1 MSVMNKNLLQ
11 IISTHA
17 YEEIVSKVKEFVGE
31 EASKYILPG
40 VIKALE
46 ESDRVIREDILIE
59 WLDVES
65 MRVCTHCG
73 AIMEEGWYMECGGY
87 ACSDECAAQMVDLTM
102 EEFAKWRIYKADI
115 VEYLRETN
123 DARDI
128 GELSAEECDKII
140 EHIALQC
147 DSCWTEWY

>member
-1 MSVMNKNLLQ
+1 MKKIDQM
-11 IISTHA
+11 ISTHA
-17 YEEIVSKVKEFVGE
+17 YDEIVSKVKEFVGE

-46 ESDRVIREDILIE
+46 EGDRVIREDILIG

>member
-1 MSVMNKNLLQ
+1 MPISLSQ
-11 IISTHA
+11 TISTHA
-17 YEEIVSKVKEFVGE
+17 YDEIVSKVKEYVGE

-40 VIKALE
+40 VIRALE
-46 ESDRVIREDILIE
+46 EGGGHVREEVLSG

-73 AIMEEGWYMECGGY
+73 AIMEEGWYMEYDGY
-87 ACSDECAAQMVDLTM
+87 ACSDECAAQIVDLTM

-115 VEYLRETN
+115 VEYLKQSN
-123 DARDI
+123 DSRDI
-128 GELSAEECDKII
+128 NELSAEECEKIV
-140 EHIALQC
+140 EQIALRC

>member
-1 MSVMNKNLLQ
+1 MTNNLPQ
-11 IISTHA
+11 TISAHA
-17 YEEIVSKVKEFVGE
+17 YDEIVSKVKEYVGE
-31 EASKYILPG
+31 EASAYILPG

-46 ESDRVIREDILIE
+46 DGNGRVREDILIG

-73 AIMEEGWYMECGGY
+73 AIMEEGWYMECSGY
-87 ACSDECAAQMVDLTM
+87 ACSDECAAQIVGLTM

-115 VEYLRETN
+115 VEYLKQSN
-123 DARDI
+123 DSRDI
-128 GELSAEECDKII
+128 NELSTEECERII
-140 EHIALQC
+140 EQIALRC

>member
-1 MSVMNKNLLQ
+1 MLTPLSQM
-11 IISTHA
+11 ISAHA
-17 YEEIVSKVKEFVGE
+17 YDEIVNKVKEFVGA

-40 VIKALE
+40 VIRALE
-46 ESDRVIREDILIE
+46 EGDRVVREEILNG

-65 MRVCTHCG
+65 MRVWSHCG

-87 ACSDECAAQMVDLTM
+87 ACSDECAAQIVGLTM

-115 VEYLRETN
+115 VEYLKQSN
-123 DARDI
+123 DSRDI
-128 GELSAEECDKII
+128 NELSAEECEKIV
-140 EHIALQC
+140 EQIALRC

>member
-1 MSVMNKNLLQ
+1 MKKIDQM
-11 IISTHA
+11 ISTHA
-17 YEEIVSKVKEFVGE
+17 YDEIVSKVKEFVGE

-46 ESDRVIREDILIE
+46 EGDRVIREDILIG

-140 EHIALQC
+140 EHIALRC

>member
-73 AIMEEGWYMECGGY
+73 AIMEEGWYMGKHPIKY
-87 ACSDECAAQMVDLTM
+87 IL
-102 EEFAKWRIYKADI
+102 
-115 VEYLRETN
+115 
-123 DARDI
+123 
-128 GELSAEECDKII
+128 
-140 EHIALQC
+140 
-147 DSCWTEWY
+147 